1 MKNKGNWEL
10 HPLRGSSG
18 QASLPVVSR
27 APLLLSL
34 PVAMR
39 KHHILTE
46 FTAWLSI
53 TDSLIFPLP

>member
-1 MKNKGNWEL
+1 MKNKGKWEL

-18 QASLPVVSR
+18 QASLPVVGR

-39 KHHILTE
+39 E